1 VGRALNAGLL
11 TALLRRLLLG
21 MQNPVGERS
30 SPNLSLPLSLSWALL
45 VYIIQLWNSSYIFV
59 DYSDRRPVESSCWFC
74 LSSPDVESH
83 LVISIG
89 DGYYCALAKGPL
101 VPEHVLVIP
110 VEHFPTTITMPA
122 EPEAEL
128 RRYKNALGKYFEK
141 QGKTAVYF
149 EWVSQQSRHANLQVM
164 IPLVYYHC
172 SISH

>member
-1 VGRALNAGLL
+1 
-11 TALLRRLLLG
+11 

-30 SPNLSLPLSLSWALL
+30 CPNLYLSLSLSLSWALL
-45 VYIIQLWNSSYIFV
+45 VYRIQLWNSSYIFV

-141 QGKTAVYF
+141 QGKAAVYF
-149 EWVSQQSRHANLQVM
+149 EWVSQQSRHANLQVICFLRTM
-164 IPLVYYHC
+164 IAPSLIDVKT
-172 SISH
+172 